1 MIHRKCKERRE
12 VFLMKRL
19 VSRKKRSKVSLL
31 ISLMLCVVCI
41 CGQSGIPLTVFAET
55 ETPVFTEEAPVLDE
69 DAGGSVET
77 EMTSESI
84 TSTVSDQN
92 GSGSNVKEGNVVLE
106 TSDVPEKN
114 EKAPGEETMTVSE
127 TEEVQESESGEHS
140 GTESESM
147 PGSMTNSC
155 TVSFSVGADAMAAGV
170 SIPESVSVNEDETI
184 GNLPV
189 PVWNDEDGKSVKV
202 FGGWYLD
209 EGFTRKFD
217 TGTPVKSN
225 MTVYAKWD
233 VSEAEDISA
242 DILGAQNSL
251 LKVKIKPEDSCTV
264 SFNIGAEAAAA
275 GVSVS
280 GDITVTKNK
289 NAGSLPV
296 PVWNN
301 TDGEPVKAF
310 GGWYTGED
318 FSEVFDSETV
328 VSSDITLY
336 AKWNSLDEKELY
348 YVSFY
353 SRNGAAVCSTISV
366 SEGQMVSPPD
376 PPVLENMVFL
386 GWSETMQEEPLAEVS
401 EEMEWF
407 DFTVA
412 VSAAAADGGN
422 ILKLYAWYG
431 DSLEMNEQK
440 DDVPALGLYKVS
452 FSIGADAEEA
462 GVAVPEDVFVN
473 EKGTVDNLPTPVWMG
488 EDGNPEK
495 AFGGWYLDEEFKTEF
510 DTDTV
515 ISSDT
520 VVYAKWNGFDEEDLY
535 YVNFFNQ
542 DGSVVCLT
550 LSVEENRTVILLTM
564 LL

>member
-1 MIHRKCKERRE
+1 MS
-12 VFLMKRL
+12 
-19 VSRKKRSKVSLL
+19 VSYTHL
-31 ISLMLCVVCI
+31 
-41 CGQSGIPLTVFAET
+41 
-55 ETPVFTEEAPVLDE
+55 
-69 DAGGSVET
+69 
-77 EMTSESI
+77 
-84 TSTVSDQN
+84 
-92 GSGSNVKEGNVVLE
+92 
-106 TSDVPEKN
+106 
-114 EKAPGEETMTVSE
+114 
-127 TEEVQESESGEHS
+127 EVQESESGEHS

-155 TVSFSVGADAMAAGV
+155 TVSFSVGADAIAAGV
-170 SIPESVSVNEDETI
+170 SVPESVSVNEDETI

-202 FGGWYLD
+202 FGGWYMD
-209 EGFTRKFD
+209 EGFSRKFD

-225 MTVYAKWD
+225 ITVYAKWD

-251 LKVKIKPEDSCTV
+251 LKVKIKPEDSWTV

-353 SRNGAAVCSTISV
+353 SRDGASAVSYTHLWRNGNGAI
-366 SEGQMVSPPD
+366 P
-376 PPVLENMVFL
+376 
-386 GWSETMQEEPLAEVS
+386 WKR
-401 EEMEWF
+401 
-407 DFTVA
+407 
-412 VSAAAADGGN
+412 AAN
-422 ILKLYAWYG
+422 L
-431 DSLEMNEQK
+431 
-440 DDVPALGLYKVS
+440 
-452 FSIGADAEEA
+452 
-462 GVAVPEDVFVN
+462 
-473 EKGTVDNLPTPVWMG
+473 TLPT
-488 EDGNPEK
+488 
-495 AFGGWYLDEEFKTEF
+495 ASACSIFK
-510 DTDTV
+510 
-515 ISSDT
+515 
-520 VVYAKWNGFDEEDLY
+520 N
-535 YVNFFNQ
+535 
-542 DGSVVCLT
+542 
-550 LSVEENRTVILLTM
+550 
-564 LL
+564 